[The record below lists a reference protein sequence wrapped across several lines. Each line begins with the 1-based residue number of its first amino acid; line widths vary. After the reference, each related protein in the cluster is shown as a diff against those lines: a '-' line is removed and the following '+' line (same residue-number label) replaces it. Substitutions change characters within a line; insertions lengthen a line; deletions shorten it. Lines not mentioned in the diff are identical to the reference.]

1 MHQPDTRG
9 KAQMAFTES
18 RHKDT
23 ALRLQIG
30 NRTETTAKTTQDFHF
45 IQQGD
50 IVAAKPHTLGRSTT
64 NPVLRG

>member
-50 IVAAKPHTLGRSTT
+50 IVVRLPTLFYEGETGPARC
-64 NPVLRG
+64 